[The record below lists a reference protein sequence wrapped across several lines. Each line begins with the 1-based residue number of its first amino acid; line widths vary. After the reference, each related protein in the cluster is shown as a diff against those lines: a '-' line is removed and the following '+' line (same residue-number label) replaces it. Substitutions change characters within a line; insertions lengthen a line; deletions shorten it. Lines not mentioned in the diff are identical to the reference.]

1 MHLSLVPIP
10 APARRQPGPIGP
22 PPPAKIG
29 DNAAGDDTL
38 EGYCRMD
45 VLVSPVLVEDG
56 VSMLGVMRIARD
68 GDDDVDASAT
78 CTYVAKIG
86 LVGHRTL
93 WTRRG
98 LIGTWAHLSRF
109 WKGWHAS
116 DWRLPMRR
124 RTRERYV
131 PGMMTTAAR
140 SS

>member
-1 MHLSLVPIP
+1 
-10 APARRQPGPIGP
+10 
-22 PPPAKIG
+22 
-29 DNAAGDDTL
+29 
-38 EGYCRMD
+38 MD

-56 VSMLGVMRIARD
+56 ASMLVVMRVARD
-68 GDDDVDASAT
+68 DDNDDNVDGSAT
-78 CTYVAKIG
+78 RVYVAKIG
-86 LVGHRTL
+86 PAGRRTS
-93 WTRRG
+93 WMRRG
-98 LIGTWAHLSRF
+98 LIGTRARLSRF